1 MISEIGHY
9 IENTGNT
16 TLKLLEVLKSGTFHN
31 DNLLLLVN
39 PLPDVFQDISL
50 SQWLALTP
58 PELVK
63 AHLGFSDEVIDHLT
77 KVKQV
82 IVR

>member
-1 MISEIGHY
+1 
-9 IENTGNT
+9 
-16 TLKLLEVLKSGTFHN
+16 LKLLEVLKS
-31 DNLLLLVN
+31 
-39 PLPDVFQDISL
+39 DVFQDISL

-77 KVKQV
+77 KVKQI